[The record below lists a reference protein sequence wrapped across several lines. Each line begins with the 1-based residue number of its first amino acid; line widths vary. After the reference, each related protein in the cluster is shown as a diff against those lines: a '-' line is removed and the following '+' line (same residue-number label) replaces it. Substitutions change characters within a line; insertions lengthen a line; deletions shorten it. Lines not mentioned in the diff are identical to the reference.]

1 MEKEEDKKIIHL
13 FMTDKCT
20 HHCPMCCNKQYSTD
34 GIPVVTVEELKN
46 AKMVLL
52 TGGEPFLIYEVCD
65 LAKEIKGQY
74 RNVESVYVYTCGD
87 SLLEWMKSNGHLH
100 DIDGVNLAPKNR
112 FDADCVVTLFE
123 NPNYCRQI
131 LSMSSN
137 RIYLF
142 PSQRLQLGP
151 LIDTLSVYENV
162 EIIYR
167 EWQKEFKAQSG
178 IFRRLPIL
186 LQP

>member
-1 MEKEEDKKIIHL
+1 
-13 FMTDKCT
+13 
-20 HHCPMCCNKQYSTD
+20 MCCNKQYSID
-34 GIPVVTVEELKN
+34 EIPVVTVEELKN
-46 AKMVLL
+46 AEVVLL
-52 TGGEPFLIYEVCD
+52 TGGEPFLIDGVCD

-87 SLLEWMKSNGHLH
+87 SLLGWMKSNGHLH

-112 FDADCVVTLFE
+112 YDTECVEELVE
-123 NPNYCRQI
+123 NANYRRQI
-131 LSMSSN
+131 MSMSSN

-142 PSQRLQLGP
+142 ESQRYKLANLMKTIG
-151 LIDTLSVYENV
+151 VYENV